1 MFERLDEG
9 GVAKLN
15 IFASAFGSP
24 SVPSRSTA
32 EGGSGTSAFAI
43 SCLPRKSARLG
54 SLGGGGG
61 GNDGGGG
68 GRLGALGWF
77 AVGGGGGA
85 EGFGGTCVAFGIG
98 GADGGGLEKPSEL
111 TDGDTATER
120 DFGVDGTL
128 LEDELDD
135 ELGSAG
141 GLKYA
146 GASGS
151 KPG

>member
-9 GVAKLN
+9 GVAMLDM
-15 IFASAFGSP
+15 FGSAFGSP
-24 SVPSRSTA
+24 SVPSRPTA

-43 SCLPRKSARLG
+43 RRLPRKSARLG
-54 SLGGGGG
+54 SLGGS
-61 GNDGGGG
+61 
-68 GRLGALGWF
+68 
-77 AVGGGGGA
+77 
-85 EGFGGTCVAFGIG
+85 GGTCDAFGIG

-111 TDGDTATER
+111 TDGDTTTEP
-120 DFGVDGTL
+120 DLGVDGTL

>member
-9 GVAKLN
+9 GVAIFN
-15 IFASAFGSP
+15 IFDSAFGGP

-32 EGGSGTSAFAI
+32 EGGSGSSGFAI
-43 SCLPRKSARLG
+43 RRLPRKPARLG

-61 GNDGGGG
+61 GNDGS
-68 GRLGALGWF
+68 
-77 AVGGGGGA
+77 
-85 EGFGGTCVAFGIG
+85 TCDAFGIG

-111 TDGDTATER
+111 TDGDTTTER
-120 DFGVDGTL
+120 DLGVDGTL

-141 GLKYA
+141 GLEYA

-151 KPG
+151 NPG

>member
-1 MFERLDEG
+1 MKLKMCARTDRACADMLERLDDG
-9 GVAKLN
+9 GVAMLN
-15 IFASAFGSP
+15 IFGPAFGSP
-24 SVPSRSTA
+24 SVPSRPTA

-85 EGFGGTCVAFGIG
+85 EGFGGTCDAFGNG
-98 GADGGGLEKPSEL
+98 GADGTGLEKPSEL
-111 TDGDTATER
+111 G
-120 DFGVDGTL
+120 
-128 LEDELDD
+128 
-135 ELGSAG
+135 AG

-151 KPG
+151 NPG

>member
-9 GVAKLN
+9 GVAMLN
-15 IFASAFGSP
+15 IFGSALGSP
-24 SVPSRSTA
+24 SVPSRPTA
-32 EGGSGTSAFAI
+32 EGGSGTSEFAI
-43 SCLPRKSARLG
+43 RRLPRKSARLG

-61 GNDGGGG
+61 GNDGG
-68 GRLGALGWF
+68 
-77 AVGGGGGA
+77 
-85 EGFGGTCVAFGIG
+85 TCDAFGVG
-98 GADGGGLEKPSEL
+98 CADGFSSVNPSEL
-111 TDGDTATER
+111 TDGDTTTEP
-120 DFGVDGTL
+120 DLGVDGTL

-141 GLKYA
+141 VLKYA

>member
-1 MFERLDEG
+1 MINTGAGLLKCRNVHIRDDLD
-9 GVAKLN
+9 A
-15 IFASAFGSP
+15 
-24 SVPSRSTA
+24 
-32 EGGSGTSAFAI
+32 SGTQLV
-43 SCLPRKSARLG
+43 CKLLVLG
-54 SLGGGGG
+54 YGGGGG

-85 EGFGGTCVAFGIG
+85 EGFGGTSDAFGIG
-98 GADGGGLEKPSEL
+98 GADGWGLENPS
-111 TDGDTATER
+111 
-120 DFGVDGTL
+120 
-128 LEDELDD
+128 